1 MGNAEYMG
9 LHSSHPLTELTTDF
23 IMSSSTTAVNTFN
36 KSKEDFIWFVK
47 KAVQDKKSY
56 SHSEL
61 YHSLLKLFVDA
72 DTNKDGLVSK
82 ASFSKLIDA
91 AATMPR
97 AYGYAPLDA
106 DLYKTEAEKDA
117 ARQKMFDSMD
127 LKSTGV
133 ITFDEWFKFCEE
145 HIAAKVATM
154 DPHPIIDQ
162 GSVDQFQTFIKA
174 AVETPSSAEGVELYW
189 YMLEMFTDHDSD
201 KDGIIKLAEFPAM
214 MKEFLEVPK
223 KHSLTVPAEGDYE
236 ALFKKHDPRNDGRL
250 TVDEWMSLAKEEVYK
265 KF

>member
-1 MGNAEYMG
+1 MGTSFKSPIPIQSFY
-9 LHSSHPLTELTTDF
+9 LTF
-23 IMSSSTTAVNTFN
+23 NMSSSTTAVNTFN

-47 KAVQDKKSY
+47 KAVQDQK
-56 SHSEL
+56 SHSHAEM

-72 DTNKDGLVSK
+72 GTNKDGLVSK

-91 AATMPR
+91 AATLPR
-97 AYGYAPLDA
+97 AYGYAPADS

-133 ITFDEWFKFCEE
+133 ITFDEWLKFCRE
-145 HIAAKVATM
+145 HIAAKTTTM

-162 GSVDQFQTFIKA
+162 GSVDDYKKFIKA
-174 AVETPSSAEGVELYW
+174 ALASPTCPEHVELYW
-189 YMLEMFTDHDSD
+189 YMLEIFTDHDSD
-201 KDGIIKLAEFPAM
+201 KDGIIKMAEFPAM
-214 MKEFLEVPK
+214 MNEFLTVPK
-223 KHSLTVPAEGDYE
+223 KHNLTVPAEGEYE
-236 ALFKKHDPRNDGRL
+236 AMFKKYDPRNDGRL
-250 TVDEWMSLAKEEVYK
+250 TVDEWMSLASTEVYK

>member
-1 MGNAEYMG
+1 MG
-9 LHSSHPLTELTTDF
+9 LHSSQSFHCIAVSVYFQLSK
-23 IMSSSTTAVNTFN
+23 MSCPVSTPVNTFN

-47 KAVQDKKSY
+47 KAVQDQKSY

-61 YHSLLKLFVDA
+61 YHSLLKMFVDA

-91 AATMPR
+91 AASMPR
-97 AYGYAPLDA
+97 AYGYAPEDA

-133 ITFDEWFKFCEE
+133 ITFDEWLKFCRE
-145 HIAAKVATM
+145 HIAAKTATM

-162 GSVDQFQTFIKA
+162 GSVEEYKTFIKA
-174 AVETPSSAEGVELYW
+174 AVETPASAEGVELYW
-189 YMLEMFTDHDSD
+189 
-201 KDGIIKLAEFPAM
+201 
-214 MKEFLEVPK
+214 
-223 KHSLTVPAEGDYE
+223 
-236 ALFKKHDPRNDGRL
+236 
-250 TVDEWMSLAKEEVYK
+250 
-265 KF
+265 

>member
-1 MGNAEYMG
+1 MGTSFKSPISIQSFY
-9 LHSSHPLTELTTDF
+9 LTF
-23 IMSSSTTAVNTFN
+23 NMSSSTTAVNTFN

-47 KAVQDKKSY
+47 KAVQDQK
-56 SHSEL
+56 SHSHAEM

-106 DLYKTEAEKDA
+106 ELYKTEAEKDA

-133 ITFDEWFKFCEE
+133 ITFDEWLKFCRE
-145 HIAAKVATM
+145 HIAAKTATM

-162 GSVDQFQTFIKA
+162 GSVEEYKKF
-174 AVETPSSAEGVELYW
+174 VETAINKSDSAEAMELYW
-189 YMLEMFTDHDSD
+189 YMWEIFTEHDLEKSGFVKNENFPSLMHDF
-201 KDGIIKLAEFPAM
+201 LATPVKHGLETPSKVKASF
-214 MKEFLEVPK
+214 FLVQI
-223 KHSLTVPAEGDYE
+223 
-236 ALFKKHDPRNDGRL
+236 
-250 TVDEWMSLAKEEVYK
+250 
-265 KF
+265 